1 MTEHS
6 LVLIFVCCC
15 RISIRDTRKQ
25 FPLFCRMASWYTRRV
40 FPLFAMW
47 HHGMPEGYFPF
58 AAWHVGTPGG
68 CFLFLPC
75 GILVCPE
82 GISSS
87 LQKRTDHMVCSFYV
101 SSFIFA
107 CFMIILQKLRP
118 LPLQQEL
125 HFPGLSYSG

>member
-40 FPLFAMW
+40 FPLFCRMAY
-47 HHGMPEGYFPF
+47 GM
-58 AAWHVGTPGG
+58 PGG

-75 GILVCPE
+75 GIMVCPKGISPLPHGIMVHPE
-82 GISSS
+82 GVSSS

-125 HFPGLSYSG
+125 HFPGLSCSG